1 MNQLT
6 LGAAAAALIF
16 AVAGSAI
23 AAPAA
28 KKGATPAASGPVAT
42 QATAPRPAA
51 APATPPPPPLSHGV
65 TIPGFCVYSEDRV
78 MGTSS
83 VGKAAATRMQ
93 QLRAQVAAE
102 LQGEDTA
109 LRTDATALQGKK
121 ATLSAEQ
128 FQAQAAPLQARA
140 EALNQKANQRQR
152 ELEATGQDA
161 LQQIRVRL
169 DPILRT
175 IYQQRG
181 CSILLTGDAVAAV
194 KPDMDITQAVVGQLD
209 VAMPSITFD
218 RKVLPAQPAQ

>member
-6 LGAAAAALIF
+6 LGAASAALVLAI
-16 AVAGSAI
+16 AGSAI
-23 AAPAA
+23 AAPAP
-28 KKGATPAASGPVAT
+28 KKGSAPTAAAPVAT
-42 QATAPRPAA
+42 QATTPRPAA
-51 APATPPPPPLSHGV
+51 APATPPPPLNHGPA
-65 TIPGFCVYSEDRV
+65 IPGFCVYSEDRV

-121 ATLSAEQ
+121 ATLTAEQ

-169 DPILRT
+169 DPILRN
-175 IYQQRG
+175 IYQQRA
-181 CSILLTGDAVAAV
+181 CSVLLNGEAVAAV
-194 KPDMDITQAVVGQLD
+194 KPDMDISPQVVTQLD